1 MTKKELENCLKWMS
15 VNKEKNPILKY
26 KVYGKKFP
34 KDEKAPKVGLKL
46 YEIYG
51 KGELSLW
58 ADALLFVS
66 KSPEGW
72 KKTAFSSVTNYL
84 LAETTEEIGNAILE
98 FSSSLFVN
106 SKEEFFENL
115 SNEYSL
121 FIPIKN
127 INNIEGGKG
136 LLSMIFGNSL
146 DIHFIDFDD
155 NEVHSYFFGNKEMR
169 FPSFSFRK
177 EIEKAR

>member
-1 MTKKELENCLKWMS
+1 MTKKELESCLKWIS
-15 VNKEKNPILKY
+15 DNKENNPILKY

-34 KDEKAPKVGLKL
+34 KNEKAPKMGLKL

-51 KGELSLW
+51 KGDLSLW
-58 ADALLFVS
+58 SDAILFVS
-66 KSPEGW
+66 QPPKGW
-72 KKTAFSSVTNYL
+72 KKTIFSRVTNYL
-84 LAETTEEIGNAILE
+84 QDETPEGIGDAILE
-98 FSSSLFVN
+98 FSSSLIGN
-106 SKEEFFENL
+106 SKDEFIENL

-127 INNIEGGKG
+127 IDNIDGGKG
-136 LLSMIFGNSL
+136 LFSLFFGNSL
-146 DIHFIDFDD
+146 DIYFKDLDD

-177 EIEKAR
+177 EIDKIR

>member
-15 VNKEKNPILKY
+15 DNKEKNPILKY
-26 KVYGKKFP
+26 KVYGKQFP

-66 KSPEGW
+66 QPPKGW
-72 KKTAFSSVTNYL
+72 KRTAVSQATDYL

-98 FSSSLFVN
+98 FSSSLFGN
-106 SKEEFFENL
+106 SKEEFLENI

-136 LLSMIFGNSL
+136 LLSLFFGNSL
-146 DIHFIDFDD
+146 DIYFRDFDD
-155 NEVHSYFFGNKEMR
+155 NEVHSYFFGNKDMR
-169 FPSFSFRK
+169 FPTFLFRK
-177 EIEKAR
+177 EIDKAR